1 MTVRTLTS
9 SDWPAAEPLYWE
21 LTKSGAVADAARFA
35 EVLAHPGT
43 QVAGKWVDGQLVSMA
58 TLHILPNM
66 TYAGRPYG
74 LVENVVTARDNQRQ
88 GYGRDVLDY
97 LTTLAQEAD
106 CYKIMLLTGRARAAR
121 GFYEAAGFSADDKW
135 GMTIRF

>member
-1 MTVRTLTS
+1 MTVRVLRST
-9 SDWPAAEPLYWE
+9 DWPAAEPLYWE
-21 LTKSGAVADAARFA
+21 LTKSGAVAEEDRFA
-35 EVLAHPGT
+35 EVVAHPGT
-43 QVAGKWVDGQLVSMA
+43 KVVGKFTDGRLVAMA

-74 LVENVVTARDNQRQ
+74 LVENVVTARDSQRH
-88 GYGRDVLDY
+88 GHGRSVMDY
-97 LTTLAQEAD
+97 LIALAREED

-121 GFYEAAGFSADDKW
+121 GFYEVVGFSADEKW